1 MASREQWGNITWYL
15 FHGIAEKIKEDKF
28 SENKELIINIIKSIC
43 GNLPCP
49 ECSEH
54 ASKTLNNINFN
65 LINTKDE
72 LKDFLFKFH
81 NIVNQRT
88 KKEEFKKEEL
98 DKKYNTIIMPIIF
111 NYFFKVYSINNKSEK
126 MMMYTAFKNQFLSQ
140 LRKDLHKLIVVLE
153 K

>member
-65 LINTKDE
+65 SINTKDE

-140 LRKDLHKLIVVLE
+140 LRKDLNKLIIHLNI
-153 K
+153 